1 MNRIIREYQK
11 YNNNLY
17 ITYFVFNR
25 KKEGEYKIY
34 YENG

>member
-1 MNRIIREYQK
+1 MNGTIREYQK